1 MPKKRRKPRR
11 PPRPRHRTARA
22 PAPPPGPPPDEP
34 DLLTDVADMLDE
46 PHPWRLLGFAS
57 SLLEAVGPQRG
68 DPFGASDADPEAPS
82 LEQLADSFVDVDLR
96 ETTALLAVLA
106 ELVPDQVLARRLRRE
121 VARRRHPLPKWLTD
135 LAPLRIEG
143 AAETTHVLGDGDN
156 VMIEAR
162 TRAGD
167 ALTAIVY
174 IDHNL
179 GTVAKDAFVV
189 PSALDELRADFLDA
203 ADHDPDVRAADLD
216 PADARARIDEA
227 VALWAISFPP
237 LESET
242 WPACRPL
249 LTWMVGHL
257 PEDGRGYERPE
268 WSDKDRVALA
278 AQFMASP
285 YGQGHDAEDRE
296 MVDTLLSFGCDY
308 GPGDPLRWSPVAVEI
323 LLGDWLPRKV
333 VADVAFLTRAPTVLR
348 SFIRFSHEQRR
359 IRSSLTD
366 ETLAA
371 VDANEPDYQH
381 AIRSPRAQGPA
392 ALLAAM
398 GLGPD
403 ADDSLLGSLD
413 TGELLLES
421 LARDVGGP
429 EVLADLDVTPLPDE
443 PFDWSVVPDDVGDA
457 VAEVLDQLD
466 RCCGQLLD
474 AEVRTACRRLLADVV
489 AGDAEVFRRRGRTD
503 TAAAAIAWAVAKANG
518 WLRPDRL
525 TAKELLACFGVS
537 GSVSQ
542 RAGTLARAAGIHEFG
557 AYNLRLGSPRYL
569 VSAHRQQVIET
580 RDRWQADRA

>member
-1 MPKKRRKPRR
+1 
-11 PPRPRHRTARA
+11 
-22 PAPPPGPPPDEP
+22 
-34 DLLTDVADMLDE
+34 MLDE

-57 SLLEAVGPQRG
+57 SLLEAVDPKRD
-68 DPFGASDADPEAPS
+68 DPFGAPDAGPEVPD
-82 LEQLADSFVDVDLR
+82 LGQLADSFVDVDLR

-106 ELVPDQVLARRLRRE
+106 QLVPDQVLARRLSRE
-121 VARRRHPLPKWLTD
+121 VARRRHPLPGWLTG

-156 VMIEAR
+156 VMVQAR
-162 TRAGD
+162 TGAGD
-167 ALTAIVY
+167 ALTAVVY

-203 ADHDPDVRAADLD
+203 AGNDPDVRAADLD

-257 PEDGRGYERPE
+257 PEGGRGYERPE
-268 WSDKDRVALA
+268 WSEEDRAALA
-278 AQFMASP
+278 AEFMASA

-296 MVDTLLSFGCDY
+296 MVDTLLWFGCDY
-308 GPGDPLRWSPVAVEI
+308 GPGDPLRWSSVAVEI

-333 VADVAFLTRAPTVLR
+333 VADVSFLTRAPAVLR
-348 SFIRFSHEQRR
+348 SFIRFSHDQRG
-359 IRSSLTD
+359 IRSSLTE

-371 VDANEPDYQH
+371 VDAHEADYQQ
-381 AIRSPRAQGPA
+381 AIRSPRPQGAA

-398 GLGPD
+398 GVGPG
-403 ADDSLLGSLD
+403 ADDAIWGSLD
-413 TGELLLES
+413 TGELVLDS
-421 LARDVGGP
+421 LAGDVGGP
-429 EVLADLDVTPLPDE
+429 EVLANLDDTPLPDE
-443 PFDWSVVPDDVGDA
+443 PFDWSVVPDDVSGR
-457 VAEVLDQLD
+457 VAEVLDHLD

-474 AEVRTACRRLLADVV
+474 TEVRTACRRLLADVV

-518 WLRPDRL
+518 WLRPGRL
-525 TAKELLACFGVS
+525 AAKELLGCFGVS

-542 RAGTLARAAGIHEFG
+542 RASTLLRAAGVDEFG
-557 AYNLRLGSPRYL
+557 ASYPRLGSARYL
-569 VSAHRQQVIET
+569 DSARRREIIEI
-580 RDRWQADRA
+580 RDWWQADRA